1 VNSIIIW
8 KKKQSLQ
15 MLLLTFC
22 NIGKFPILARM
33 ARDILAVPASMVA
46 SESAFS
52 SGEKIINDYRSRLTS
67 ETVEALI
74 CLQNWIRG
82 KGNGMSPMMK

>member
-1 VNSIIIW
+1 
-8 KKKQSLQ
+8 

-33 ARDILAVPASMVA
+33 ARDILAVPASTVA

-52 SGEKIINDYRSRLTS
+52 SGEEIINDYRSIDLSPRLDQGEGEWYVTHD
-67 ETVEALI
+67 EIANPFQLFQ
-74 CLQNWIRG
+74 LFA
-82 KGNGMSPMMK
+82 